1 MATTALTGTDAAEDI
16 GTGRVSLRV
25 RLVTG
30 AVLLVLLTVGIT
42 GTVSWFIADQ
52 KLVQTA
58 SDRLRDA
65 AVTFA
70 FLYEQRIEAAR
81 SVGQQIAEDVVVV
94 VQRPEVG
101 TAPPTE
107 EGEVSIEQKRLA
119 ITLLLEPIR
128 DLHPHYSLAVTDANG
143 RVVARS
149 APEGASLP
157 STTLYHIPG
166 VPHALQ
172 GESPPPAI
180 VYQTD
185 GLENTCAL
193 AMSLAIPIVGAERR
207 LLGAV
212 YVAYPLD
219 QGFTE
224 QIKDDIGL
232 DSSIYCLDR
241 LAATTFPGL
250 QQALGQ
256 SADVRVRDGVLGQGK
271 SSERLIRVFEA
282 HMLTLYEPLLTLAGK
297 RLGMYAVGVP
307 AHTLADDR
315 ESLFRVFLPVIGSIA
330 LVAIAVGYAVAMRLT
345 HPLRRLTK
353 AAEQIGQG
361 DLQTPVA
368 VTGDDEVALL
378 ASRMEEMRR
387 SLQQTY
393 ENLTELNKL
402 KDEYL
407 FSVAHEV
414 RTPLT
419 ALLATVEILASDY
432 ELMTPAELRSAV
444 ERISRSSVR
453 LGTLVDNVLDAGSIR
468 AGRFDIYVMPTRL
481 DVVCGQAIATVRSLL
496 EERGQRVVRDLPDTL
511 PPLLADRNRLA
522 QVMTNLLTNAI
533 KYAPAGDDIVVEATW
548 QGGTTAAGQVRIAV
562 TDHGAGIPLPDQAT
576 VFERYFRSATTTQGS
591 PGTGLGLS
599 IAKAIV
605 EAHGGRIGLTSDEGV
620 GTTVWFTIPVA
631 SVTTPGLH
639 EQIESGDADR
649 ADRPAAAR
657 PPLPERE
664 VVVR

>member
-1 MATTALTGTDAAEDI
+1 MSTTAFTGTDAAEAI
-16 GTGRVSLRV
+16 GTGRLGLRV
-25 RLVTG
+25 RLVTS
-30 AVLLVLLTVGIT
+30 AVLLVLLTVGGT
-42 GTVSWFIADQ
+42 GAVSWFIADQ

-81 SVGQQIAEDVVVV
+81 SVGQQIADDVVVAI
-94 VQRPEVG
+94 QWHELD
-101 TAPPTE
+101 TDPPAGDGVT
-107 EGEVSIEQKRLA
+107 IDQKRAA
-119 ITLLLEPIR
+119 IALLLEPIR
-128 DLHPHYSLAVTDANG
+128 DLHPHYSLAVTDAKG
-143 RVVARS
+143 HVVARS
-149 APEGASLP
+149 VPEGASLP
-157 STTLYHIPG
+157 TTTLFHLPG
-166 VPHALQ
+166 VLHALQ

-193 AMSLAIPIVGAERR
+193 AMSVAIPILGVGQA
-207 LLGAV
+207 LLGVV

-219 QGFTE
+219 QAFAE
-224 QIKDDIGL
+224 QVKDDIGL
-232 DSSIYCLDR
+232 DLSIYCLDS

-256 SADVRVRDGVLGQGK
+256 SADVRVRGGVLGQGK

-282 HMLTLYEPLLTLAGK
+282 NMLTRYEPLHTLSDK
-297 RLGMYAVGVP
+297 RIGMYAVGVP
-307 AHTLADDR
+307 ARTLADDR
-315 ESLFRVFLPVIGSIA
+315 ASLLRVFLPVIGSIA
-330 LVAIAVGYAVAMRLT
+330 LAAIAVGYAVAMGLT
-345 HPLRRLTK
+345 RPLRRLTK
-353 AAEQIGQG
+353 AAEQISQG
-361 DLQTPVA
+361 DLQTPIA
-368 VTGDDEVALL
+368 STGDDEVALL
-378 ASRMEEMRR
+378 AWRMEEMRR

-414 RTPLT
+414 RTPLA

-432 ELMTPAELRSAV
+432 ELMTPTELRSSV

-453 LGTLVDNVLDAGSIR
+453 LRTLVDNVLDAGSIR
-468 AGRFDIYVMPTRL
+468 AGRFDIYVTPIRL
-481 DVVCGQAIATVRSLL
+481 DAVFGQAVATVRPLL
-496 EERGQRVVRDLPDTL
+496 EERGQRVVRGIPDTL
-511 PPLLADRNRLA
+511 PPLLADRNRLV
-522 QVMTNLLTNAI
+522 QVLTNLLTNAI
-533 KYAPAGDDIVVEATW
+533 KYAPEGDDIVVEASW
-548 QGGTTAAGQVRIAV
+548 QGVVVRIDV

-576 VFERYFRSATTTQGS
+576 VFERYFRSAKLPQGS

-631 SVTTPGLH
+631 DMTTPGLH
-639 EQIESGDADR
+639 DQMEIGGADR
-649 ADRPAAAR
+649 ARHPAEA
-657 PPLPERE
+657 PPPRRE
-664 VVVR
+664 GEAVVR

>member
-1 MATTALTGTDAAEDI
+1 MSTTVFAGTDAAEDI
-16 GTGRVSLRV
+16 GTGRVGLRV
-25 RLVTG
+25 RLVLG
-30 AVLLVLLTVGIT
+30 AVLLVLLTVGST
-42 GTVSWFIADQ
+42 GTISWFIADQ

-65 AVTFA
+65 AITYA
-70 FLYEQRIEAAR
+70 FLYEQRIAAAR
-81 SVGQQIAEDVVVV
+81 SVGQQIAEEVALAVHQHELDTTTSPENRVPIDQ
-94 VQRPEVG
+94 QR
-101 TAPPTE
+101 A
-107 EGEVSIEQKRLA
+107 A
-119 ITLLLEPIR
+119 ITLILEPIR
-128 DLHPHYSLAVTDANG
+128 DLHPHYSLAVTDAKG
-143 RVVARS
+143 HVVARS
-149 APEGASLP
+149 TPAGAKLP
-157 STTLYHIPG
+157 STNLFHLPG

-172 GESPPPAI
+172 GEAPPPAI
-180 VYQTD
+180 VYRTD
-185 GLENTCAL
+185 GPGNACAL
-193 AMSLAIPIVGAERR
+193 AMSLAIPIVATQPG

-219 QGFTE
+219 QAFTE
-224 QIKDDIGL
+224 QVKDDIGL

-256 SADVRVRDGVLGQGK
+256 SADVRVRDGVLGLGQ

-282 HMLTLYEPLLTLAGK
+282 NMLTLYEPLHTLPGK
-297 RLGMYAVGVP
+297 RIGMYAVGVP
-307 AHTLADDR
+307 ARTLADDR
-315 ESLFRVFLPVIGSIA
+315 ASLLRVFLPVIGSIA
-330 LVAIAVGYAVAMRLT
+330 LAAIAVGYAVAMGLT
-345 HPLRRLTK
+345 RPLRRLTK
-353 AAEQIGQG
+353 AAEQISQG
-361 DLQTPVA
+361 DLQTPIA
-368 VTGDDEVALL
+368 STGDDEVALL
-378 ASRMEEMRR
+378 ARRMEEMRR

-468 AGRFDIYVMPTRL
+468 AGRFDIYVLPTRL
-481 DVVCGQAIATVRSLL
+481 DMVCGQAVATVRSLL
-496 EERGQRVVRDLPDTL
+496 EERRQRVVRDIPDSL
-511 PPLLADRNRLA
+511 PLLSADRNRLV
-522 QVMTNLLTNAI
+522 QVLTNLLTNAI

-548 QGGTTAAGQVRIAV
+548 QRETTPGYVRIAV

-576 VFERYFRSATTTQGS
+576 VFERYFRSATTPQGS

-631 SVTTPGLH
+631 STTMPGLH
-639 EQIESGDADR
+639 DQPETAGADL
-649 ADRPAAAR
+649 AYHPAEA
-657 PPLPERE
+657 PPRRERE
-664 VVVR
+664 GVVR

>member
-1 MATTALTGTDAAEDI
+1 MSTTALAGTDAAEDL

-65 AVTFA
+65 AKTFA

-81 SVGQQIAEDVVVV
+81 SVGQQIAEEVAFA
-94 VQRPEVG
+94 VQQHELD
-101 TAPPTE
+101 TAAST
-107 EGEVSIEQKRLA
+107 EGEGLIEQKRAA
-119 ITLLLEPIR
+119 ITLILEPIR

-149 APEGASLP
+149 APEGAKLP
-157 STTLYHIPG
+157 NTTLYHLPG

-172 GESPPPAI
+172 GERPPPAI
-180 VYQTD
+180 VYQAD
-185 GLENTCAL
+185 GLDNTCAL
-193 AMSLAIPIVGAERR
+193 AMSVATPILGVGQE

-219 QGFTE
+219 QAFTE

-282 HMLTLYEPLLTLAGK
+282 NMLTLYEPLLTLAGK
-297 RLGMYAVGVP
+297 RIGMYAVGVP

-315 ESLFRVFLPVIGSIA
+315 ESLLRVFLPVIGSIA
-330 LVAIAVGYAVAMRLT
+330 LAAIAVGYAGAMRLT
-345 HPLRRLTK
+345 RPLRRLTN
-353 AAEQIGQG
+353 AAEQISQG
-361 DLQTPVA
+361 DLQTPIA
-368 VTGDDEVALL
+368 ITGDDEVALL

-444 ERISRSSVR
+444 ERIARSSVR
-453 LGTLVDNVLDAGSIR
+453 LSTLVDNVLDAGSIR
-468 AGRFDIYVMPTRL
+468 AGRFDIYVTPTRL
-481 DVVCGQAIATVRSLL
+481 DVVCGQAIATVRPLL

-511 PPLLADRNRLA
+511 PLLLADRNRLV
-522 QVMTNLLTNAI
+522 QVLTNLLTNAI
-533 KYAPAGDDIVVEATW
+533 KYAPAGDDIVIEATW
-548 QGGTTAAGQVRIAV
+548 QGETATPGQVRIAV

-576 VFERYFRSATTTQGS
+576 VFERYFRSATTPQGS

-631 SVTTPGLH
+631 SRTMPGLH
-639 EQIESGDADR
+639 DQMEIGAADR
-649 ADRPAAAR
+649 ADQPAAAR
-657 PPLPERE
+657 PRRERAG
-664 VVVR
+664 VGR

>member
-58 SDRLRDA
+58 SAQLHDA
-65 AVTFA
+65 AITFA

-81 SVGQQIAEDVVVV
+81 SVGQQIAEDVVVA

-107 EGEVSIEQKRLA
+107 GEVSVGQKRAA

-149 APEGASLP
+149 APEGAGLP
-157 STTLYHIPG
+157 STTLYHLPG

-172 GESPPPAI
+172 GERPPPAI
-180 VYQTD
+180 VYQNE
-185 GLENTCAL
+185 GVENTCAL
-193 AMSLAIPIVGAERR
+193 AMSLAIPIVGAERS

-219 QGFTE
+219 QGFTA

-297 RLGMYAVGVP
+297 RIGMYAVGVP

-444 ERISRSSVR
+444 ARISRSSVR
-453 LGTLVDNVLDAGSIR
+453 LRTLVDNVLDAGSIR
-468 AGRFDIYVMPTRL
+468 AGRFDIYVLPTRL
-481 DVVCGQAIATVRSLL
+481 DVVCGQAIATVRPLL

-511 PPLLADRNRLA
+511 PLLLADRNRLV
-522 QVMTNLLTNAI
+522 QVLTNLLTNAI
-533 KYAPAGDDIVVEATW
+533 KYAPAGDDIVIEATR
-548 QGGTTAAGQVRIAV
+548 QDETTAAGQVRIAV

-576 VFERYFRSATTTQGS
+576 VFERYFRSATTPQGS

-620 GTTVWFTIPVA
+620 GTTVWLTIPVA
-631 SVTTPGLH
+631 SVTMPGLH
-639 EQIESGDADR
+639 EHMEIGAADR
-649 ADRPAAAR
+649 ADQPAAA
-657 PPLPERE
+657 PPRRERE
-664 VVVR
+664 VIVR